1 MAVVFDGGGSFRRRP
16 HNNQLVQHEG
26 GTARGQEGG
35 VRQCNN
41 QLMFHHATTT
51 ICGIVICHAA
61 MALPGIVVCNAAM
74 AIHGIV
80 FACTAMATSRNR
92 VMATEMAVALEEE
105 GNGKGR
111 KSNGNC
117 NKESN
122 GKQQQLLLPQQ
133 Q

>member
-1 MAVVFDGGGSFRRRP
+1 
-16 HNNQLVQHEG
+16 
-26 GTARGQEGG
+26 
-35 VRQCNN
+35 
-41 QLMFHHATTT
+41 
-51 ICGIVICHAA
+51 

-117 NKESN
+117 NKEGN

>member
-1 MAVVFDGGGSFRRRP
+1 MFDGGGSFRRRP

-61 MALPGIVVCNAAM
+61 MALPSILVCHAMVIHGVIFNRTAM
-74 AIHGIV
+74 AIGGIIFGCITMEIRGIDV
-80 FACTAMATSRNR
+80 C
-92 VMATEMAVALEEE
+92 V
-105 GNGKGR
+105 
-111 KSNGNC
+111 
-117 NKESN
+117 
-122 GKQQQLLLPQQ
+122 QLWQ
-133 Q
+133 